1 MSTFHWL
8 AAARSAAYDSGER
21 PQAWSSA
28 VGFGP
33 QGRPQ
38 PAAVESPI
46 TTACTP
52 GWAAPAAAV
61 PVSGSTPTRSSSVLT
76 LRSTCGVPDAVSA
89 MPPTFTATTTAIPP
103 ASSFQIAGRLRT
115 AATATSGTTANPT
128 AISVS
133 HRK

>member
-8 AAARSAAYDSGER
+8 AAARSAAYDSGDR
-21 PQAWSSA
+21 PHAWSSA

-46 TTACTP
+46 TTACTF
-52 GWAAPAAAV
+52 GLAAPMAAG
-61 PVSGSTPTRSSSVLT
+61 SFTGSTPTRSSSVLT
-76 LRSTCGVPDAVSA
+76 LRSTFGVPDAVSA
-89 MPPTFTATTTAIPP
+89 MPPTLTAMTTAIPA
-103 ASSFQIAGRLRT
+103 ASSFHIAGRLRT
-115 AATATSGTTANPT
+115 AATATSGITANPT